1 MERIKTYFRRLRLR
15 VKHWLSQ
22 NRMGFLIAVVVCLV
36 WTWGAIS
43 AMSRNWELEQ
53 RIVSKKRELAI
64 LQLEIETIEL
74 ENQYYASEEYQELAA
89 REKRNKIAEGETMI
103 YLPEN
108 TDYAKHKN
116 NIIEEPEE
124 ESEEKSN
131 FEQWISFIFGS

>member
-15 VKHWLSQ
+15 TKHWLSQ

-124 ESEEKSN
+124 EPEEKSN

>member
-1 MERIKTYFRRLRLR
+1 M
-15 VKHWLSQ
+15 
-22 NRMGFLIAVVVCLV
+22 IAVVVCLV

>member
-89 REKRNKIAEGETMI
+89 REKRNKIAEGEAMI

-124 ESEEKSN
+124 EPEEKSN